1 MNNDIEEKKNTA
13 ALGALIINKSLHIVK
28 SSVFFPYIDS
38 FYSVLLSSTMNR
50 FTLRWRPFSF
60 NTKRG
65 DLRPSLN
72 NAEEEAKVASGFI
85 TILKNKLKNDNIERK

>member
-1 MNNDIEEKKNTA
+1 MNNDIEEKKHGGFGRTHYKQITA
-13 ALGALIINKSLHIVK
+13 YCKK
-28 SSVFFPYIDS
+28 QRFFPYLDS